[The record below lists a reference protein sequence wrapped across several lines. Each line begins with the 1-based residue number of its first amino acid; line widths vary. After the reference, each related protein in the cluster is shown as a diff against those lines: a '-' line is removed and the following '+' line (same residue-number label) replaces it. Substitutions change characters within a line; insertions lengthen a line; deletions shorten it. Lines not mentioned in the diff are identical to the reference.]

1 MVFRRRFENQTVIVA
16 INAAEQPY
24 TAHFDAEAGRG
35 VELLTGSS
43 HDFGGG
49 SVLPPYSVA
58 YWRTA

>member
-1 MVFRRRFENQTVIVA
+1 MIVA

-43 HDFGGG
+43 HDFGDG